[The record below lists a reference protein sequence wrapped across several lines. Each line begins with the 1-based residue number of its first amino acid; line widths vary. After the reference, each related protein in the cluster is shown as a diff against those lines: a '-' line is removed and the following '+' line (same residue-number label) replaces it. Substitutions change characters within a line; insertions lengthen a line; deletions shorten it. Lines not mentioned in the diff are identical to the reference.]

1 LRIADDGKGFDLQKE
16 HGDGQGLKSMTRRA
30 KGLGGKLTI
39 ESKTEGG
46 TVVAFEMPLP
56 NISRI

>member
-1 LRIADDGKGFDLQKE
+1 MARHSQNE
-16 HGDGQGLKSMTRRA
+16 RGDGQGLRSMTRRA

-39 ESKTEGG
+39 ESKAEGG

-56 NISRI
+56 NISRV